1 MLQSRIKQIA
11 EKQELRIEN
20 ECHVLPYNQAEE
32 EKQLLIRALERYGV
46 DNQLMLMQEELAEAI
61 TAISHFRRK
70 RQNGMSEVAE
80 ELADVSIVLDQ
91 LKNVFGEEIEL
102 WREKKLNKLRS
113 RLNNY

>member
-1 MLQSRIKQIA
+1 MLQSGIEQFAK
-11 EKQELRIEN
+11 KQELSIEN

-32 EKQLLIRALERYGV
+32 EKQLLMRALKRYGV

-70 RQNGMSEVAE
+70 RENGMSEVAE

-91 LKNVFGEEIEL
+91 LKYVFGEDIER
-102 WREKKLNKLRS
+102 WRQKKLKKLRL
-113 RLNNY
+113 RLN